1 MRQMNL
7 QIKCNSKNSFYLNR
21 NDIQEIYFTDV
32 RRYPILNEKE
42 EHELLYKVQQG
53 ATKEEREAAKKRL
66 VECNLRFVIS
76 IAKKLGNQENFL
88 DLVSEGNMGLMDAI
102 DKFDMSK
109 NCKLITYAV
118 SWIVAYINKY
128 QIQNSK
134 TVVPP
139 NALRLHN
146 YVRNVTKEFFLEN
159 ERNPTPQEIADMVRE
174 KFDFNISNLEDV
186 ELGKIISIEEKY
198 SVIDEDDSFED
209 SSEYMQRTAS
219 NNIQE
224 TIDREYKMHQ
234 LDFFLGKLN
243 ERERFIIE
251 RTYGIGCVAESFDTI
266 GLHLDLGKERVRQ
279 ICVDAVKK
287 MQKYKEMVEK

>member
-1 MRQMNL
+1 MNL

-186 ELGKIISIEEKY
+186 ELGRVISIDEKY
-198 SVIDEDDSFED
+198 PVIDDDDTFEE
-209 SSEYMQRTAS
+209 SSTYITKTSS

-224 TIDREYKMHQ
+224 DIENEYKKHT
-234 LDFFLGKLN
+234 LDFFLGKLTDREKFIV
-243 ERERFIIE
+243 ERR
-251 RTYGIGCVAESFDTI
+251 YGIGCEREGLDTI
-266 GLHLDLGKERVRQ
+266 GLRLDLGKERVRQ

-287 MQKYKEMVEK
+287 MQKYKEMVE

>member
-186 ELGKIISIEEKY
+186 ELGKTVSIEEKY

-224 TIDREYKMHQ
+224 TIDKEYKMHQ
-234 LDFFLGKLN
+234 LDFFIGKLN

-251 RTYGIGCVAESFDTI
+251 KSYGIGGRAESLDTT
-266 GLHLDLGKERVRQ
+266 GLPVGLSKERARQ
-279 ICVDAVKK
+279 ICVAAVKH
-287 MQKYKEMVEK
+287 MQKYKALV

>member
-88 DLVSEGNMGLMDAI
+88 DLVSEGNIGLMDAI

-109 NCKLITYAV
+109 KCKLITYAV
-118 SWIVAYINKY
+118 SWIAAYINKY
-128 QIQNSK
+128 QIQDSK

-139 NALRLHN
+139 NALKLHN

-186 ELGKIISIEEKY
+186 ELGKTVSIEEKY

-224 TIDREYKMHQ
+224 TIDKEYKMHQ
-234 LDFFLGKLN
+234 LDFFIGKLN

-251 RTYGIGCVAESFDTI
+251 KSYGIGCMAESFDTI
-266 GLHLDLGKERVRQ
+266 GLRLGLGKERVRQ
-279 ICVDAVKK
+279 ICVAAVKK
-287 MQKYKEMVEK
+287 MQKYKEMV

>member
-1 MRQMNL
+1 MNF
-7 QIKCNSKNSFYLNR
+7 QIKCNNKNSFYLNR
-21 NDIQEIYFTDV
+21 NIIQEAYFTDV
-32 RRYPILNEKE
+32 RQYPILNENE
-42 EHELLYKVQQG
+42 EHELLYKVQNG
-53 ATKEEREAAKKRL
+53 ETKEEREEAKKRL

-88 DLVSEGNMGLMDAI
+88 DLVSEGNIGLMDAI

-109 NCKLITYAV
+109 KCKLITYAV

-128 QIQNSK
+128 QIQDSK

-139 NALRLHN
+139 NALKLHN

-186 ELGKIISIEEKY
+186 ELGKTVSIEEKY

-224 TIDREYKMHQ
+224 TIDKEYKMHQ

-251 RTYGIGCVAESFDTI
+251 KSYGIGCMTESFDTI
-266 GLHLDLGKERVRQ
+266 GLRLGLGKERVRQ
-279 ICVDAVKK
+279 ICVAAVKK
-287 MQKYKEMVEK
+287 MRKYKEMV

>member
-109 NCKLITYAV
+109 KCKLITYAV

-128 QIQNSK
+128 QIQDSK

-139 NALRLHN
+139 NALKLHN

-186 ELGKIISIEEKY
+186 ELGKTVSIEEKY

-224 TIDREYKMHQ
+224 TIDKEYKMHQ
-234 LDFFLGKLN
+234 LDFFIGKLN

-251 RTYGIGCVAESFDTI
+251 KSYGIGCMAESFDTI
-266 GLHLDLGKERVRQ
+266 GLRLGLGKERVRQ
-279 ICVDAVKK
+279 ICVAAVKK
-287 MQKYKEMVEK
+287 MQKYKEMV